1 MGWTV
6 TGLGLC
12 SGHTQWVAQRPGCW
26 GSPTSSCPFTSC
38 SLLPRSPAH
47 VTSRNKT
54 QLVPR
59 ETVSGETHRPLD
71 RATVL
76 GQPWCLHMARA
87 ASTTQIR
94 TWQLCS
100 AAFIFNVTTQPV
112 LQSGITV
119 RSNTATRV
127 ATACPQEPAYHLCSV
142 AERNVWRS
150 SRSISFGL
158 PLDDGNR
165 PSESGVGGCVNPH
178 AVSRVSPLTRRGEAS
193 LRFSILRRPLAKCPM
208 NMPVCDLPGCVMS
221 QRGAQAPRDRM
232 TSQEGRENLWFNY
245 TYSKEILLNKVL
257 RSQFSDDYGLHKQK
271 EVLQNS
277 TALYKFTSKLYLQ

>member
-1 MGWTV
+1 MKVPSNGPHGRNDSLQSPSQKCEWSLWVGTVPRHGVVWLQGQAAERADMGWTV

-12 SGHTQWVAQRPGCW
+12 SGHTQWVAQQPGCW

-54 QLVPR
+54 QLVPW

-76 GQPWCLHMARA
+76 GQPWCLYMARA

-100 AAFIFNVTTQPV
+100 AAFIFNATTQPV

-165 PSESGVGGCVNPH
+165 PSESGVGSCVN
-178 AVSRVSPLTRRGEAS
+178 RMRS
-193 LRFSILRRPLAKCPM
+193 LACHR
-208 NMPVCDLPGCVMS
+208 
-221 QRGAQAPRDRM
+221 
-232 TSQEGRENLWFNY
+232 
-245 TYSKEILLNKVL
+245 
-257 RSQFSDDYGLHKQK
+257 
-271 EVLQNS
+271 
-277 TALYKFTSKLYLQ
+277 